1 MTVKKMPEFR
11 CRSIYFAGYLM
22 CKYGKRLIGTCF
34 EDKKVVFL
42 FEQVDGEIKRA
53 LDEFTGNSED
63 GMLHIADYMI
73 CVNKLKD
80 VARSFT
86 KGG

>member
-1 MTVKKMPEFR
+1 MTKKMSEFR
-11 CRSIYFAGYLM
+11 CRSIYFAAYLM
-22 CKYGKRLIGTCF
+22 CQYGKKLIGTCF

-42 FEQVDGEIKRA
+42 FDQIEGEMTRA
-53 LDEFTGNSED
+53 MGEFTGNSEN
-63 GMLHIADYMI
+63 GMVHIADYMV

-86 KGG
+86 KGN